1 MGVVQGSFVRPG
13 STHRTIKHFH
23 ILNMNFIT
31 FFLPILLVSTA
42 VQAETFAEKL
52 AVFIGDTPAGYTVTQ
67 MVKDGENCH
76 CRVPGSSSSSSSQ
89 FVPTVA
95 GSSSAITT
103 AQLTTEADTTTDATT
118 TDATTATTDT
128 TTATTATT
136 FNTASAGSAAADS
149 DTGPG
154 SALTADFDTGSAAGR

>member
-1 MGVVQGSFVRPG
+1 MGVQVSFVRPG

-31 FFLPILLVSTA
+31 FFLPILLVATA
-42 VQAETFAEKL
+42 VQAKTFAEKL

-95 GSSSAITT
+95 GSSSAVTT

-118 TDATTATTDT
+118 ATTETTT
-128 TTATTATT
+128 ATTATTATT

>member
-1 MGVVQGSFVRPG
+1 MGVQGSFVRPG

-118 TDATTATTDT
+118 TDT
-128 TTATTATT
+128 TTATT
-136 FNTASAGSAAADS
+136 FNTSAGSAAADS

-154 SALTADFDTGSAAGR
+154 SALTADFDTGSA

>member
-103 AQLTTEADTTTDATT
+103 AQLTTEADTTTD
-118 TDATTATTDT
+118 T
-128 TTATTATT
+128 TTATTATPATT
-136 FNTASAGSAAADS
+136 FNTSAGSAAADS

-154 SALTADFDTGSAAGR
+154 SALTADFDT

>member
-31 FFLPILLVSTA
+31 FFLPILLVATA

-95 GSSSAITT
+95 GSSSAVTT

-118 TDATTATTDT
+118 ATTDT
-128 TTATTATT
+128 TTATTATTATT

-154 SALTADFDTGSAAGR
+154 SALTADFDTGSAARR

>member
-1 MGVVQGSFVRPG
+1 MGVVQVSFVRPG

-31 FFLPILLVSTA
+31 FFLPILLVATA

-95 GSSSAITT
+95 GSSSAVTT

-118 TDATTATTDT
+118 TDT
-128 TTATTATT
+128 TTTT

-154 SALTADFDTGSAAGR
+154 SALTADFDT

>member
-1 MGVVQGSFVRPG
+1 MGVQGSFVRPG

-52 AVFIGDTPAGYTVTQ
+52 AVFIGETPAGYTVTQ

-76 CRVPGSSSSSSSQ
+76 CRVPGSFLHHLHSSSPQ
-89 FVPTVA
+89 WQDLLQ
-95 GSSSAITT
+95 
-103 AQLTTEADTTTDATT
+103 QL
-118 TDATTATTDT
+118 
-128 TTATTATT
+128 
-136 FNTASAGSAAADS
+136 
-149 DTGPG
+149 
-154 SALTADFDTGSAAGR
+154 L